1 MDDMALRL
9 FFAVTCVTD
18 RNSAG
23 SVKMRR
29 CRHLLPGSRGPVRD
43 GRLLRHDPAFQMAS
57 ACEERLGAVT
67 QHADMPP
74 RDQKAGPDGAVSP
87 DCSSCGPSG
96 WMANAASRSSQ
107 VGSRSILSR
116 HAENFEGITLCS
128 RTGATI
134 IGRAVG
140 TEWEYWPCQQR
151 AVSITGGCG
160 SVGRAGVGK
169 REGSQTMSR
178 LERYLALSALILA
191 NSADRCLTED
201 TTDNQDLFV
210 VNSDSALGQFSASEK
225 ENTGAAYGGTGG
237 VLAEEDDDPSS
248 YDRRLLLQALIGKRG
263 FGERKRRGFGEK
275 KKRGFGEKKRGF
287 GEKRLRTTAAAHRSL
302 LAVPSART
310 PSGARVLLFEN
321 PYEGSLP

>member
-1 MDDMALRL
+1 MDSFRIQH
-9 FFAVTCVTD
+9 
-18 RNSAG
+18 RI
-23 SVKMRR
+23 
-29 CRHLLPGSRGPVRD
+29 LPGQRVR
-43 GRLLRHDPAFQMAS
+43 RVKSAYTLHRAQRRNPARQ
-57 ACEERLGAVT
+57 L
-67 QHADMPP
+67 
-74 RDQKAGPDGAVSP
+74 
-87 DCSSCGPSG
+87 
-96 WMANAASRSSQ
+96 
-107 VGSRSILSR
+107 
-116 HAENFEGITLCS
+116 
-128 RTGATI
+128 ATS
-134 IGRAVG
+134 
-140 TEWEYWPCQQR
+140 TE
-151 AVSITGGCG
+151 SLH
-160 SVGRAGVGK
+160 
-169 REGSQTMSR
+169 EGSQTMSR